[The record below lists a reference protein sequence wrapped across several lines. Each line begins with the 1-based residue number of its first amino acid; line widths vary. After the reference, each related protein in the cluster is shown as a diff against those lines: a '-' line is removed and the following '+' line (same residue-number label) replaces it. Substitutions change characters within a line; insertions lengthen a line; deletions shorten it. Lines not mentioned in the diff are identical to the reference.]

1 MGRVIAIANQKGGVG
16 KTTTTIHLGAALAE
30 RQEYTLLLD
39 SDPQG
44 ALSVGLGL
52 PAYDLDLTLYSVLTD
67 TRIPIEAVTHH
78 LRPHLD
84 LVPANIDLA
93 TAELQLVA
101 MMGREFILRD
111 ALAPVR
117 DKYNFILIDCPP
129 SLGLLTVNALAAAD
143 EILVPL
149 QCEFLAMRG
158 LDALVDTVARIQRR
172 LNPRLTLFGIVPTLF
187 NPRRVHS
194 RQMLERVRTAYP
206 TKVLDITIKESVRFA
221 EAPEQRR
228 TIFELDRDSDGAT
241 AYRALAEG
249 IINGRT
255 APPATPHAQTTPD

>member
-16 KTTTTIHLGAALAE
+16 KTTTTINLGAALAE
-30 RQEYTLLLD
+30 KEQYTLLLD

-67 TRIPIEAVTHH
+67 NRIPIDGVIHH
-78 LRPHLD
+78 IRPHLD

-111 ALAPVR
+111 ALAAVR
-117 DKYNFILIDCPP
+117 DRYNFVLIDCPP

-172 LNPRLTLFGIVPTLF
+172 LNPKLSLFGIVPTLY
-187 NPRRVHS
+187 NPRRVHA
-194 RQMLERVRTAYP
+194 RQMLERVRSAYP
-206 TKVLDITIKESVRFA
+206 TKVLDIIIKESVRFA
-221 EAPEQRR
+221 EAPAQRR
-228 TIFELDRDSDGAT
+228 TIFEQDGESDGAT
-241 AYRALAEG
+241 AYRALAEV
-249 IINGRT
+249 IIHGRT
-255 APPATPHAQTTPD
+255 DQAQTTSG

>member
-16 KTTTTIHLGAALAE
+16 KTTTTINLGAALAE
-30 RQEYTLLLD
+30 KEQYTLLLD
-39 SDPQG
+39 ADPQG

-67 TRIPIEAVTHH
+67 NRIPIAGVIHH
-78 LRPHLD
+78 IRPHLD

-111 ALAPVR
+111 ALAAVR
-117 DKYNFILIDCPP
+117 DRYNFVLIDCPP

-172 LNPRLTLFGIVPTLF
+172 LNPKLSLFGIVPTLY
-187 NPRRVHS
+187 NPRRVHA
-194 RQMLERVRTAYP
+194 RQMLERVRSAYP
-206 TKVLDITIKESVRFA
+206 TKVLDIIIKESVRFA

-228 TIFELDRDSDGAT
+228 TIFEQDRDSDGAT
-241 AYRALAEG
+241 AYRALAEV
-249 IINGRT
+249 IIHGRPT
-255 APPATPHAQTTPD
+255 NQAQTTPG

>member
-16 KTTTTIHLGAALAE
+16 KTTTTINLGAALAE
-30 RQEYTLLLD
+30 KEQYTLLLD
-39 SDPQG
+39 ADPQG

-67 TRIPIEAVTHH
+67 NRIPLAAVTHH
-78 LRPHLD
+78 IRPHLD

-111 ALAPVR
+111 ALASVR
-117 DKYNFILIDCPP
+117 DRYTFVLIDCPP

-172 LNPRLTLFGIVPTLF
+172 LNPKLSLFGIVPTLY
-187 NPRRVHS
+187 NPRRIHA

-206 TKVLDITIKESVRFA
+206 TKVLDIVIKESVRFA

-228 TIFELDRDSDGAT
+228 TIFEQDRDSDGAA
-241 AYRALAEG
+241 AYRALAEV
-249 IINGRT
+249 IINGRKSD
-255 APPATPHAQTTPD
+255 PAQTTPD